1 MADALLSASLQ
12 VLFERLASPEL
23 INFIR
28 RRNLSDELLNELKR
42 KLVVVLNVLDD
53 AEVKQ
58 FSNPNVKEWLVHV
71 KGAVYDAEDL
81 LDEIATDALR
91 CKMEAA
97 DSQTGGTLKA
107 WKWNKF
113 SACVKAPFA
122 IKSMESRVRGTI
134 DQLEKIAGEIVGLG
148 LAEGEGE
155 KRSPRPR
162 SRMSTSLEDDSIVVG
177 RDEIQKEMMEW
188 LLSDNTTG
196 GKMGVMSIVGMGG
209 SGKTTLARL
218 LYNDEGV
225 KEHFDLKAWVYVSTE
240 FLLIKLTKTVLEEI
254 RSPPTS
260 ADNLNLLQ
268 LQLKEELSNKKF
280 LLVLDDVW
288 NLKPRDEGYMELSDR
303 EGWNILRTPLLAAAE
318 GSKIVMTSRD
328 QSVATTMRAVPTHHL
343 GKLSSEDSWS
353 LFKKHAFE
361 DRDPNAYLELE
372 RIGRQIVD
380 KCQGLPLAVKALG
393 CLLYSKVEKREWD
406 DVLKSEIWHPQSGS
420 EILPSLIL
428 SYHHLSLHL
437 KHCFAYCSIFP
448 QGHQFYKEKLI
459 LLWMAEGL
467 LHPQQNEGTRM
478 EEIGESYF
486 DELLAK
492 SFFQKSIGRKGSCFV
507 MHDLIHELAQH
518 VSGDFCARVED
529 DVKLP
534 KVSEKAHH
542 FVYFKSDY
550 TELVAFKNFKVM
562 TRAKSLRTFLE
573 VKSIGNLPW
582 YYLSKR
588 VLQDILPKMWCLR
601 VLSLCAYAIT
611 DLPKSIGNLK
621 HLRYL
626 DLSFTMIKNLP
637 ESICCLCNLQTMMLR
652 KCSKLDELPSKMG
665 KLINLRYLDID
676 GCGSLREMSSHGI
689 GRLKSLQRLTQF
701 IVGQNN
707 GLRIGELGEL
717 LEIRGKL
724 CISNMENVVSV
735 NDASRANMKDKS
747 YLDELIFDWGDECTN
762 GVTQSGATTHDILNK
777 LQPHPNLKQ
786 LSITNYPG
794 EGFPNWLG
802 DPSVLNLVSLELRGC
817 GNCSTLPPLGQ
828 LTQLKYLQISR
839 MNGVECVGDE
849 FYGNASFQFLET
861 LSFEDMKNWEKWLCC
876 GEFPRLQ
883 KLFIQKCPKLTGKL
897 PEQLLSLVELQIRE
911 CPQLLMASLT
921 VPAICQFRM
930 MDFGKLQLQMAGCD
944 FTALQTSEIEI
955 LDVSQWSQ
963 LPMAPHQLSIRECDY
978 AESLLEEEI
987 SQTNIH
993 DLKIYDCSFSR
1004 SLHKVGL
1011 PTTLKSLFIS
1021 ECSKLAFPLPELFR
1035 CHLPVLESLKIKHGV
1050 IDDSLSLSFS
1060 LGIFPKLTHFTI
1072 DGLKG
1077 LEKLSILVSEGDP
1090 TSLCSLSLDGCPDLE
1105 SIELHALNLESCSI
1119 YRCSKLRSLAHRQS
1133 SVQKLNLGSC
1143 PELLFQREGLPSNL
1157 RKLGITDFTPQVEWG
1172 LQRLTSLTH
1181 FTIEGGCE
1189 DIGLFPKECLLPSSL
1204 ASLEI
1209 ESFPDLKSLDSG
1221 GLQQLTSLLKLK
1233 ISHCPELQFSTGSV
1247 LQHLISLKRLEIY
1260 GCSRLQSLTEAGLQ
1274 HLTSLEKL
1282 EIANCP
1288 MLQSL
1293 TKVGL
1298 QHLTSLKTLGIN
1310 NCRMLQSLT
1319 EVGLQHL
1326 TSLESLWINNCPML
1340 QSLTK
1345 VGLQHLTS
1353 LESLW
1358 INKCP
1363 MLQSLTKVGLQHLT
1377 SLKTLR
1383 IYDCSKLKY
1392 LTKERLP
1399 DSLSYLFIYKCP
1411 LLEKRCQFE
1420 KGEEW
1425 RYIAHIPNIEINGVL
1440 Y

>member
-1 MADALLSASLQ
+1 MAEALLSVSLQ

-71 KGAVYDAEDL
+71 KDAVYDAEDL

-122 IKSMESRVRGTI
+122 IKSTESRVRGMI
-134 DQLEKIAGEIVGLG
+134 ALLGNIALEKDGLG
-148 LAEGEGE
+148 LAEGRGE

-162 SRMSTSLEDDSIVVG
+162 SLPPTSLDDKSIVVG
-177 RDEIQKEMMEW
+177 RDEIKKEMVKW

-196 GKMGVMSIVGMGG
+196 RKMGVMSIVGMGG

-225 KEHFDLKAWVYVSTE
+225 QKHFDLKAWVCVSTE
-240 FLLIKLTKTVLEEI
+240 FLLIKVTKTILEEI
-254 RSPPTS
+254 DSKTDS
-260 ADNLNLLQ
+260 DNLNKLQ
-268 LQLKEELSNKKF
+268 LQLKEKLGNKKF

-288 NLKPRDEGYMELSDR
+288 NLKPRDEGYMEHSDCD
-303 EGWNILRTPLLAAAE
+303 GWESLRTPLLHAAE
-318 GSKIVMTSRD
+318 GSKIVVTSRD
-328 QSVATTMRAVPTHHL
+328 KSVAEAMKTAPTYDL
-343 GKLSSEDSWS
+343 GELGSEDSWS
-353 LFKKHAFE
+353 LFKKHAFQ
-361 DRDPNAYLELE
+361 DRDPNAFLELQP
-372 RIGRQIVD
+372 IGRQIVD

-393 CLLYSKVEKREWD
+393 CLLYSKVEKREWNV
-406 DVLKSEIWHPQSGS
+406 VLESEIWRRQSGK
-420 EILPSLIL
+420 ILPSLTL
-428 SYHHLSLHL
+428 SYHHLSLPL

-448 QGHQFYKEKLI
+448 QDHQFNKEKLI

-467 LHPQQNEGTRM
+467 LHPQQNEGRRM

-492 SFFQKSIGRKGSCFV
+492 SFFQTSIGREGSCFV

-518 VSGDFCARVED
+518 VSGDFFARVED
-529 DVKLP
+529 DDKLP
-534 KVSEKAHH
+534 KVSAKARH
-542 FVYFKSDY
+542 FLYFKSDY
-550 TELVAFKNFKVM
+550 HRFVAFKNFEAMAK
-562 TRAKSLRTFLE
+562 AKSLRTFLA
-573 VKSIGNLPW
+573 VKPMEGYCG

-588 VLQDILPKMWCLR
+588 VLQDILPKMRCLR
-601 VLSLCAYAIT
+601 MLSLCAYRIT
-611 DLPKSIGNLK
+611 DLPESIGNLK

-626 DLSFTMIKNLP
+626 DLSSTMIKKLP
-637 ESICCLCNLQTMMLR
+637 KSVCRLCNLQMMMLR
-652 KCSKLDELPSKMG
+652 GCSKLDELPSKMG

-689 GRLKSLQRLTQF
+689 GRLKSLQRLTRF

-717 LEIRGKL
+717 SEIGGKL
-724 CISNMENVVSV
+724 YISNMENVVSV

-747 YLDELIFDWGDECTN
+747 YLDELIFDWGYKCTN
-762 GVTQSGATTHDILNK
+762 VVTQNGGTTHDILNK
-777 LQPHPNLKQ
+777 LQPHPNLEQ
-786 LSITNYPG
+786 ISITNYPG

-849 FYGNASFQFLET
+849 FYGNASSFQFLET
-861 LSFEDMKNWEKWLCC
+861 LSFEDMQNWEKWLCC
-876 GEFPRLQ
+876 GEFPHLQ
-883 KLFIQKCPKLTGKL
+883 KLFIRKCPKLTGKL
-897 PEQLLSLVELQIRE
+897 PEQLLSLVELQIHE

-921 VPAICQFRM
+921 VPAIRQLRM
-930 MDFGKLQLQMAGCD
+930 VDFGKLQLQMAGGD

-963 LPMAPHQLSIRECDY
+963 LPMAPHQLSIRKCDY
-978 AESLLEEEI
+978 VESLLEEEI

-1021 ECSKLAFPLPELFR
+1021 ECSKLAFLLPELFR
-1035 CHLPVLESLKIKHGV
+1035 CHLPVLERLSIERGG

-1060 LGIFPKLTHFTI
+1060 LGIFPKLTDFKI

-1077 LEKLSILVSEGDP
+1077 LEKLTILVSEGDP
-1090 TSLCSLSLDGCPDLE
+1090 TSLCSLYLEDCPNLE
-1105 SIELHALNLESCSI
+1105 SIELHALNLESCEI
-1119 YRCSKLRSLAHRQS
+1119 YRCSKLRSLAHTHS
-1133 SVQKLNLGSC
+1133 SVQELNLRDC

-1157 RKLGITDFTPQVEWG
+1157 RQLEIKSCNQLMPQVEWG

-1181 FTIEGGCE
+1181 FTIKGGCE
-1189 DIGLFPKECLLPSSL
+1189 DIELFPKECLLPSSL
-1204 ASLEI
+1204 IYLKIDEL
-1209 ESFPDLKSLDSG
+1209 PNLKSLDSG
-1221 GLQQLTSLLKLK
+1221 GLQQITSLEWLW
-1233 ISHCPELQFSTGSV
+1233 IENCP
-1247 LQHLISLKRLEIY
+1247 I
-1260 GCSRLQSLTEAGLQ
+1260 LQSLTKVGLQ
-1274 HLTSLEKL
+1274 HLTSLEGL
-1282 EIANCP
+1282 WIENCP

-1298 QHLTSLKTLGIN
+1298 QHLTSLKTLSIRD
-1310 NCRMLQSLT
+1310 CR
-1319 EVGLQHL
+1319 
-1326 TSLESLWINNCPML
+1326 
-1340 QSLTK
+1340 
-1345 VGLQHLTS
+1345 
-1353 LESLW
+1353 
-1358 INKCP
+1358 
-1363 MLQSLTKVGLQHLT
+1363 
-1377 SLKTLR
+1377 
-1383 IYDCSKLKY
+1383 KLKY

-1399 DSLSYLFIYKCP
+1399 DSLSDLAINECP

-1425 RYIAHIPNIEINGVL
+1425 RYIAHIPKIVINRVL

>member
-1 MADALLSASLQ
+1 MADALLSTSLQ

-28 RRNLSDELLNELKR
+28 RRSLSDELLNELKR
-42 KLVVVLNVLDD
+42 KLVVVHNVLDD

-58 FSNPNVKEWLVHV
+58 FSNPNVKEWLVPV
-71 KGAVYDAEDL
+71 KDAVYGAEDL
-81 LDEIATDALR
+81 LDEIVTD
-91 CKMEAA
+91 
-97 DSQTGGTLKA
+97 GTLKA
-107 WKWNKF
+107 WKWKKF
-113 SACVKAPFA
+113 SASVKAPFA
-122 IKSMESRVRGTI
+122 IKSMESRVRGMI
-134 DQLEKIAGEIVGLG
+134 VQLEKIALEKVGLG
-148 LAEGEGE
+148 LAEGGGE

-162 SRMSTSLEDDSIVVG
+162 SPITTSLEHDSIFVG
-177 RDEIQKEMMEW
+177 RDGIQKEMVEW
-188 LLSDNTTG
+188 LRSDNTTG
-196 GKMGVMSIVGMGG
+196 DKMGVMSIVGMGG
-209 SGKTTLARL
+209 SGKTTLARR
-218 LYNDEGV
+218 LYKNEEV
-225 KEHFDLKAWVYVSTE
+225 KKHFDLQAWVCVSTE
-240 FLLIKLTKTVLEEI
+240 FFLIKLTKTILEEI
-254 RSPPTS
+254 GSPPTS

-268 LQLKEELSNKKF
+268 LQLTEQLRNKKF

-303 EGWNILRTPLLAAAE
+303 EVWNILRTPLLAAE
-318 GSKIVMTSRD
+318 GSKIVVTSRD

-343 GKLSSEDSWS
+343 GELSSEDSWS

-361 DRDPNAYLELE
+361 DRDPNAYLELQ

-393 CLLYSKVEKREWD
+393 CLLYSKDEKREWD
-406 DVLKSEIWHPQSGS
+406 DVLRSEIWHPQRGS

-428 SYHHLSLHL
+428 SYHHLSLPL

-448 QGHQFYKEKLI
+448 QDHQFNKEELI

-467 LHPQQNEGTRM
+467 LHAQQNKGRRM

-492 SFFQKSIGRKGSCFV
+492 SFFQKSIGIEGSCFV
-507 MHDLIHELAQH
+507 MHDLIHELAQY

-529 DVKLP
+529 DDKLP
-534 KVSEKAHH
+534 PEVSEKARH
-542 FVYFKSDY
+542 FLYFNSDD
-550 TELVAFKNFKVM
+550 TRLVAFKNFEAVPK
-562 TRAKSLRTFLE
+562 AKSLRTFLR
-573 VKSIGNLPW
+573 VKPWVDLPL
-582 YYLSKR
+582 YKLSKR

-601 VLSLCAYAIT
+601 VLSLCAYTIT

-626 DLSFTMIKNLP
+626 DLSSTRIKKLP
-637 ESICCLCNLQTMMLR
+637 KSACCLCNLQTMMLR
-652 KCSKLDELPSKMG
+652 NCSKLDELPSKMG

-701 IVGQNN
+701 IVGQND

-717 LEIRGKL
+717 SEIRGKL

-735 NDASRANMKDKS
+735 NDALRANMKDKS
-747 YLDELIFDWGDECTN
+747 YLYELIFGWGTS

-849 FYGNASFQFLET
+849 LYENASFQFLET

-883 KLFIQKCPKLTGKL
+883 KLFIRKCPKLTGKL
-897 PEQLLSLVELQIRE
+897 PEQLLSLVELQIDG

-921 VPAICQFRM
+921 VPAIRQLRM
-930 MDFGKLQLQMAGCD
+930 VDFGKLRLQMPGCD
-944 FTALQTSEIEI
+944 FTPLQTSEIEI

-963 LPMAPHQLSIRECDY
+963 LPMAPHQLSIRKCDY
-978 AESLLEEEI
+978 VESLLEEEI

-993 DLKIYDCSFSR
+993 DLKICDCIFSR

-1011 PTTLKSLFIS
+1011 PTTLKSLLIYN
-1021 ECSKLAFPLPELFR
+1021 CSKLAFLVPELFR
-1035 CHLPVLESLKIKHGV
+1035 CHLPVLERLIIERGV

-1060 LGIFPKLTHFTI
+1060 LGIFPKLTDFEI
-1072 DGLKG
+1072 NGLNG

-1090 TSLCSLSLDGCPDLE
+1090 TSLCSLRLRGCSDLE
-1105 SIELHALNLESCSI
+1105 SIELRALNLKSCSI
-1119 YRCSKLRSLAHRQS
+1119 HRCSKLRSLAHRQS
-1133 SVQKLNLGSC
+1133 SVQYLNLYDC

-1157 RKLGITDFTPQVEWG
+1157 RELEIKKCNQLTPQVEWG

-1181 FTIEGGCE
+1181 FIIKGGCE
-1189 DIGLFPKECLLPSSL
+1189 DIELFPKECLLPSSL
-1204 ASLEI
+1204 TSLQI
-1209 ESFPDLKSLDSG
+1209 WNLPNLKSLDSG
-1221 GLQQLTSLLKLK
+1221 GLQQLTSLLELR
-1233 ISHCPELQFSTGSV
+1233 IYFCPKLQFSTGSV
-1247 LQHLISLKRLEIY
+1247 LQHLISLKRLVICQ
-1260 GCSRLQSLTEAGLQ
+1260 CSRLQSLTEAGLQ
-1274 HLTSLEKL
+1274 HLTSLESL
-1282 EIANCP
+1282 WIHECP

-1293 TKVGL
+1293 KKVGL
-1298 QHLTSLKTLGIN
+1298 QHLTSLKTLEIMI
-1310 NCRMLQSLT
+1310 CR
-1319 EVGLQHL
+1319 
-1326 TSLESLWINNCPML
+1326 
-1340 QSLTK
+1340 
-1345 VGLQHLTS
+1345 
-1353 LESLW
+1353 
-1358 INKCP
+1358 
-1363 MLQSLTKVGLQHLT
+1363 
-1377 SLKTLR
+1377 
-1383 IYDCSKLKY
+1383 KLKY
-1392 LTKERLP
+1392 LTKERLS
-1399 DSLSYLFIYKCP
+1399 DSLSFLRIYGCP

-1425 RYIAHIPNIEINGVL
+1425 RYIAHIPKIMINGVL

>member
-12 VLFERLASPEL
+12 VLFQRLASPEL

-71 KGAVYDAEDL
+71 KDAVYDAEDL

-113 SACVKAPFA
+113 SASVKAPFA
-122 IKSMESRVRGTI
+122 IKSMESRVRGMI
-134 DQLEKIAGEIVGLG
+134 DLLEKIGGEIVRLG
-148 LAEGEGE
+148 LAGS
-155 KRSPRPR
+155 RSPTPR
-162 SRMSTSLEDDSIVVG
+162 LPTSTSLEDDSIVLG
-177 RDEIQKEMMEW
+177 RDEIQKEMVKW

-209 SGKTTLARL
+209 SGKTTLARH
-218 LYNDEGV
+218 LYNDEEV
-225 KEHFDLKAWVYVSTE
+225 KKHFDLQVWVCVSTE
-240 FLLIKLTKTVLEEI
+240 FLLIKVTKTILYEI
-254 RSPPTS
+254 GSKTDDFDS
-260 ADNLNLLQ
+260 LNKLQ
-268 LQLKEELSNKKF
+268 LQLKEQLSNKKF

-303 EGWNILRTPLLAAAE
+303 EGWERLRTPLLAAAE
-318 GSKIVMTSRD
+318 GSKIVVTSRD
-328 QSVATTMRAVPTHHL
+328 KSVAEAMKAAPTHDL

-353 LFKKHAFE
+353 LFKKHAFG
-361 DRDPNAYLELE
+361 DRDPNAFLELKP
-372 RIGRQIVD
+372 IGRQIVD
-380 KCQGLPLAVKALG
+380 KCQGLPLAVKVLG
-393 CLLYSKVEKREWD
+393 RLLYSEADKGEWNV
-406 DVLKSEIWHPQSGS
+406 VLNSDIWRQSGS
-420 EILPSLIL
+420 EILPSLRL
-428 SYHHLSLHL
+428 SYHHLSLPL

-448 QGHQFYKEKLI
+448 QDHQFNKEKLI

-467 LHPQQNEGTRM
+467 LHPQENEGRRM

-486 DELLAK
+486 NELLAK
-492 SFFQKSIGRKGSCFV
+492 SFFQKSIGTKGSCFV

-518 VSGDFCARVED
+518 VSGDFCARVEED
-529 DVKLP
+529 DKLL

-542 FVYFKSDY
+542 FLYFKSDY
-550 TELVAFKNFKVM
+550 ERLVAFKNFEAITK
-562 TRAKSLRTFLE
+562 AKSIRTFLG
-573 VKSIGNLPW
+573 VKQMEDYPIYN
-582 YYLSKR
+582 LSKR

-601 VLSLCAYAIT
+601 VLSLCAYTIT

-626 DLSFTMIKNLP
+626 DLSVTRIKKLP
-637 ESICCLCNLQTMMLR
+637 KSVCCLCNLQTMMLR
-652 KCSKLDELPSKMG
+652 NCSELDELPSKMG

-676 GCGSLREMSSHGI
+676 GCRSLRAMSSHGI
-689 GRLKSLQRLTQF
+689 GQLKNLQRLTRF

-717 LEIRGKL
+717 SELRGKL
-724 CISNMENVVSV
+724 YISNMENVVSV
-735 NDASRANMKDKS
+735 NDASRANMQDKS
-747 YLDELIFDWGDECTN
+747 YLDELIFDWRYMCTN

-861 LSFEDMKNWEKWLCC
+861 LSFEDMQNWEKWLCC
-876 GEFPRLQ
+876 GEFPHLQ
-883 KLFIQKCPKLTGKL
+883 KLFIRRCPKLIGKL
-897 PEQLLSLVELQIRE
+897 PEQLLSLVELQIHE

-921 VPAICQFRM
+921 VPAIRQLRM
-930 MDFGKLQLQMAGCD
+930 VDFGKLQLQMAGCD

-963 LPMAPHQLSIRECDY
+963 LPMAPHQLSIRKCDY
-978 AESLLEEEI
+978 VESLLEEEI

-1021 ECSKLAFPLPELFR
+1021 DCSKLAFLLPELFR
-1035 CHLPVLESLKIKHGV
+1035 CHLPVLESLEIKDGV

-1060 LGIFPKLTHFTI
+1060 LGIFPKLTNFTI
-1072 DGLKG
+1072 LDLKG

-1105 SIELHALNLESCSI
+1105 SIELHALNLESCKI
-1119 YRCSKLRSLAHRQS
+1119 YRCSKLRSL
-1133 SVQKLNLGSC
+1133 NLWDC

-1157 RKLGITDFTPQVEWG
+1157 RELEIKKCNQLTPQVEWG

-1181 FTIEGGCE
+1181 FTITGGCE
-1189 DIGLFPKECLLPSSL
+1189 DIELFPKECLLPSSL
-1204 ASLEI
+1204 TSLQIVEL
-1209 ESFPDLKSLDSG
+1209 SNLKSLDSR
-1221 GLQQLTSLLKLK
+1221 GLQQLTSLLQLK
-1233 ISHCPELQFSTGSV
+1233 IRNCPELQFSTGSV
-1247 LQHLISLKRLEIY
+1247 LQHLISLKRLEID
-1260 GCSRLQSLTEAGLQ
+1260 GCSRLQSLTEVGLQ
-1274 HLTSLEKL
+1274 HLTSLEMLSIENCPMLQSLTEVGLQHLTSL
-1282 EIANCP
+1282 ECLWIDNCP

-1298 QHLTSLKTLGIN
+1298 QHLTSLKTLGICK
-1310 NCRMLQSLT
+1310 CR
-1319 EVGLQHL
+1319 
-1326 TSLESLWINNCPML
+1326 
-1340 QSLTK
+1340 
-1345 VGLQHLTS
+1345 
-1353 LESLW
+1353 
-1358 INKCP
+1358 
-1363 MLQSLTKVGLQHLT
+1363 
-1377 SLKTLR
+1377 
-1383 IYDCSKLKY
+1383 KLKY

-1411 LLEKRCQFE
+1411 LLKKRCQFE

-1425 RYIAHIPNIEINGVL
+1425 RYIAHIPKIVINFVL

>member
-28 RRNLSDELLNELKR
+28 RRNLSDELLSELKR

-97 DSQTGGTLKA
+97 DSQTGGTLKV

-122 IKSMESRVRGTI
+122 IKSMESRVRGMI
-134 DQLEKIAGEIVGLG
+134 DLLEKIGGEIVRLG
-148 LAEGEGE
+148 LAGS
-155 KRSPRPR
+155 RSPTPR
-162 SRMSTSLEDDSIVVG
+162 LPTSTSLEDDSIVVG
-177 RDEIQKEMMEW
+177 RDEIQKEMVKW

-209 SGKTTLARL
+209 SGKTTLDRH
-218 LYNDEGV
+218 LYNDEEV
-225 KEHFDLKAWVYVSTE
+225 KKHFDLQVWVCVSTE
-240 FLLIKLTKTVLEEI
+240 FLLIKVTKTILYEI
-254 RSPPTS
+254 GSKTDDFDS
-260 ADNLNLLQ
+260 LNKLQ
-268 LQLKEELSNKKF
+268 LQLKEQLSNKKF

-288 NLKPRDEGYMELSDR
+288 NLNPRDEGYMELSDR
-303 EGWNILRTPLLAAAE
+303 EGWERLRTPLLAAAE
-318 GSKIVMTSRD
+318 GSKIVVTSRNK
-328 QSVATTMRAVPTHHL
+328 SVAEAMKAAPTHDL

-353 LFKKHAFE
+353 LFKKHAFG
-361 DRDPNAYLELE
+361 DRDPNAFLELE

-380 KCQGLPLAVKALG
+380 ECQGLPLAVKALG
-393 CLLYSKVEKREWD
+393 CLLYSKVEKREWNV
-406 DVLKSEIWHPQSGS
+406 VLESEIWRRQSGS
-420 EILPSLIL
+420 KILPSLIL
-428 SYHHLSLHL
+428 SYHHLSLPL

-448 QGHQFYKEKLI
+448 QDHQFNKEKLI

-467 LHPQQNEGTRM
+467 LHPQQNEGRRM

-492 SFFQKSIGRKGSCFV
+492 SFFQKSVGRKGSCFV

-529 DVKLP
+529 DDKLP

-542 FVYFKSDY
+542 FLYFKSDY
-550 TELVAFKNFKVM
+550 DRFVAFKNFEAM
-562 TRAKSLRTFLE
+562 TKAKSLRTFLG
-573 VKSIGNLPW
+573 VKPLENNPW
-582 YYLSKR
+582 YDLSKR

-601 VLSLCAYAIT
+601 VLSLCAYTIT

-626 DLSFTMIKNLP
+626 DLSFTMIKKLP
-637 ESICCLCNLQTMMLR
+637 ESVCCLCNLQTMMLR
-652 KCSKLDELPSKMG
+652 GCLKLDELPSKMG
-665 KLINLRYLDID
+665 KLINLHYLDID

-689 GRLKSLQRLTQF
+689 GRLKSLQRLTRF
-701 IVGQNN
+701 IVGQKD

-717 LEIRGKL
+717 SEIRGKL
-724 CISNMENVVSV
+724 YISNMENVVSV

-861 LSFEDMKNWEKWLCC
+861 LSFEDMQNWEKWLCC

-883 KLFIQKCPKLTGKL
+883 KLFIRKCPKLTGKL
-897 PEQLLSLVELQIRE
+897 PEQLLSLVELQIHE
-911 CPQLLMASLT
+911 CPQLLMASLK
-921 VPAICQFRM
+921 VPAIR
-930 MDFGKLQLQMAGCD
+930 QLQMPGCD

-955 LDVSQWSQ
+955 LDASQWSQ
-963 LPMAPHQLSIRECDY
+963 LPMAPHQLSIRKCDY
-978 AESLLEEEI
+978 VESLLEEEI

-1011 PTTLKSLFIS
+1011 PTTLKSLLIS
-1021 ECSKLAFPLPELFR
+1021 KCSKLEILVPELFR
-1035 CHLPVLESLKIKHGV
+1035 CHLPVLESLEIKDGV

-1060 LGIFPKLTHFTI
+1060 LGIFPKLTNFRIH
-1072 DGLKG
+1072 GLKG

-1090 TSLCSLSLDGCPDLE
+1090 TSLCSLSLGDCSDLE
-1105 SIELHALNLESCSI
+1105 SIELRALNLESCSI
-1119 YRCSKLRSLAHRQS
+1119 YRCSKLRSLAHAHS
-1133 SVQKLNLGSC
+1133 SVQELYLGSC

-1157 RKLGITDFTPQVEWG
+1157 RKLGIDNCNQLTPQVEWG

-1181 FTIEGGCE
+1181 FKIKVGCE
-1189 DIGLFPKECLLPSSL
+1189 DIELFPKECLLPSSL
-1204 ASLEI
+1204 TSLQIVEL
-1209 ESFPDLKSLDSG
+1209 SNLKSLDSR
-1221 GLQQLTSLLKLK
+1221 GLQQLTSLLQLK
-1233 ISHCPELQFSTGSV
+1233 IRDCPELQFSTGSV
-1247 LQHLISLKRLEIY
+1247 LQHLISLKRLEID
-1260 GCSRLQSLTEAGLQ
+1260 GCSRLQSLTEVGLQ
-1274 HLTSLEKL
+1274 HLTSLERLWIENCPMLQSLTEVGLQHLTSL
-1282 EIANCP
+1282 ESLWIGNCP

-1298 QHLTSLKTLGIN
+1298 QHLTSLKTLGIY
-1310 NCRMLQSLT
+1310 NCR
-1319 EVGLQHL
+1319 
-1326 TSLESLWINNCPML
+1326 
-1340 QSLTK
+1340 
-1345 VGLQHLTS
+1345 
-1353 LESLW
+1353 
-1358 INKCP
+1358 
-1363 MLQSLTKVGLQHLT
+1363 
-1377 SLKTLR
+1377 
-1383 IYDCSKLKY
+1383 KLKY

-1399 DSLSYLFIYKCP
+1399 DSLSYLHIDRCP
-1411 LLEKRCQFE
+1411 SLEKRCQFE

-1425 RYIAHIPNIEINGVL
+1425 RYIAHIPKIVINYVL

>member
-71 KGAVYDAEDL
+71 TGAVYDAEDL

-113 SACVKAPFA
+113 SASVKTPFA
-122 IKSMESRVRGTI
+122 IKSMESRVRGMI
-134 DQLEKIAGEIVGLG
+134 DLLEKIALEKVGLG
-148 LAEGEGE
+148 LAEGGGE

-162 SRMSTSLEDDSIVVG
+162 SPISTSLEDDSIVVG
-177 RDEIQKEMMEW
+177 RDEIQKEMVEW

-196 GKMGVMSIVGMGG
+196 DKMGVMSMVGMGG

-218 LYNDEGV
+218 LYNDEEV
-225 KEHFDLKAWVYVSTE
+225 KKHFDLQAWVCVSTE
-240 FLLIKLTKTVLEEI
+240 FLLIKLTKTILEEI

-268 LQLKEELSNKKF
+268 LQLKEQLSNKKF

-318 GSKIVMTSRD
+318 GSKIVVTSRD

-353 LFKKHAFE
+353 LFKKHAFQ
-361 DRDPNAYLELE
+361 DRDSNAFLELE

-428 SYHHLSLHL
+428 SYHHLSLPL

-448 QGHQFYKEKLI
+448 QDHQFYKEKLI

-467 LHPQQNEGTRM
+467 LHPQQNEGRRM

-529 DVKLP
+529 DDKLP

-542 FVYFKSDY
+542 FLYFNSDDY
-550 TELVAFKNFKVM
+550 NDLVAFKNFEAM
-562 TRAKSLRTFLE
+562 TKAKSLRTFLG
-573 VKSIGNLPW
+573 VKPMED
-582 YYLSKR
+582 YPRYTLSKR

-601 VLSLCAYAIT
+601 VLSLCAYDIT
-611 DLPKSIGNLK
+611 DLPISIGNLK
-621 HLRYL
+621 HLRHL
-626 DLSFTMIKNLP
+626 DLSFTRIKKLP
-637 ESICCLCNLQTMMLR
+637 ESVCCLYNLQTMMLI
-652 KCSKLDELPSKMG
+652 KCSRLNELPSKMG
-665 KLINLRYLDID
+665 KLINLRYLDIH

-689 GRLKSLQRLTQF
+689 GQLKSLQRLTQF

-717 LEIRGKL
+717 SEIRGKL
-724 CISNMENVVSV
+724 YISNMENVVSV

-861 LSFEDMKNWEKWLCC
+861 LSFEDMQNWEKWLCC

-883 KLFIQKCPKLTGKL
+883 KLFIRRCPKLTGKL
-897 PEQLLSLVELQIRE
+897 PEQLLSLVELQIHE

-921 VPAICQFRM
+921 VPVI
-930 MDFGKLQLQMAGCD
+930 
-944 FTALQTSEIEI
+944 
-955 LDVSQWSQ
+955 
-963 LPMAPHQLSIRECDY
+963 
-978 AESLLEEEI
+978 
-987 SQTNIH
+987 
-993 DLKIYDCSFSR
+993 
-1004 SLHKVGL
+1004 
-1011 PTTLKSLFIS
+1011 
-1021 ECSKLAFPLPELFR
+1021 
-1035 CHLPVLESLKIKHGV
+1035 LES
-1050 IDDSLSLSFS
+1050 
-1060 LGIFPKLTHFTI
+1060 
-1072 DGLKG
+1072 
-1077 LEKLSILVSEGDP
+1077 
-1090 TSLCSLSLDGCPDLE
+1090 TSNGTTP
-1105 SIELHALNLESCSI
+1105 ALN
-1119 YRCSKLRSLAHRQS
+1119 
-1133 SVQKLNLGSC
+1133 
-1143 PELLFQREGLPSNL
+1143 
-1157 RKLGITDFTPQVEWG
+1157 
-1172 LQRLTSLTH
+1172 
-1181 FTIEGGCE
+1181 
-1189 DIGLFPKECLLPSSL
+1189 
-1204 ASLEI
+1204 
-1209 ESFPDLKSLDSG
+1209 
-1221 GLQQLTSLLKLK
+1221 
-1233 ISHCPELQFSTGSV
+1233 
-1247 LQHLISLKRLEIY
+1247 
-1260 GCSRLQSLTEAGLQ
+1260 
-1274 HLTSLEKL
+1274 
-1282 EIANCP
+1282 
-1288 MLQSL
+1288 
-1293 TKVGL
+1293 
-1298 QHLTSLKTLGIN
+1298 
-1310 NCRMLQSLT
+1310 
-1319 EVGLQHL
+1319 
-1326 TSLESLWINNCPML
+1326 
-1340 QSLTK
+1340 
-1345 VGLQHLTS
+1345 
-1353 LESLW
+1353 
-1358 INKCP
+1358 
-1363 MLQSLTKVGLQHLT
+1363 
-1377 SLKTLR
+1377 
-1383 IYDCSKLKY
+1383 
-1392 LTKERLP
+1392 
-1399 DSLSYLFIYKCP
+1399 
-1411 LLEKRCQFE
+1411 
-1420 KGEEW
+1420 
-1425 RYIAHIPNIEINGVL
+1425 
-1440 Y
+1440 